1 MTLKYTYKPPLT
13 QFYKL
18 LAIAFAPLHLLNLVS
33 CIADSEC
40 SVLTGFYLWLVAECC
55 RQDIDSDHRV
65 VTTDRERKL
74 HQTQGSP
81 PVIIMGKMLNIRSK
95 NQARMII
102 TVSIFFL
109 LCSFTVILN
118 ELFPNKKQLR
128 QLRSSDEGLKMFKFF
143 IFTLLTV
150 MCCGFFLVRNVL
162 IVCCF
167 GQNSLIGKFHNWTM
181 LIHVLT

>member
-33 CIADSEC
+33 CVADSEC

-128 QLRSSDEGLKMFKFF
+128 QLRSSDEGLKIVY
-143 IFTLLTV
+143 IFYFYSIDRDVLWFLSCEKCTYCLL
-150 MCCGFFLVRNVL
+150 L
-162 IVCCF
+162 
-167 GQNSLIGKFHNWTM
+167 WTKQFDRQ
-181 LIHVLT
+181 ISQIEQC